1 MQDEQEFLPFIIYI
15 ASICF
20 IWLVWSIWFVL
31 LRDPGKPIIQR
42 EQL

>member
-1 MQDEQEFLPFIIYI
+1 MQDGQEFLPFIIYI

-20 IWLVWSIWFVL
+20 IWSIWFVL